1 MAKTIDIK
9 AFRKAN
15 DLSQVELANFLG
27 VGQSFISQIEKGDR
41 PLPSDSLDKIL
52 ANAEWDHSALVG
64 STQIN
69 TASVVINGNE
79 NCNNHIDNRHYY
91 SDSPDV
97 LRAQI
102 ELLDERIKEKDA
114 QIKEKD
120 AQIKEKDA
128 QIKTLLDILAK
139 K

>member
-1 MAKTIDIK
+1 MIDLK

-15 DLSQVELANFLG
+15 ELSQVELAQFLG
-27 VGQSFISQIEKGDR
+27 IGQSFISQIEKGDR
-41 PLPSDSLDKIL
+41 QLPSEAMAKII
-52 ANAEWDHSALVG
+52 ANPEWDHSALVG
-64 STQIN
+64 SSQVN

-128 QIKTLLDILAK
+128 QIKQLLDILSK
-139 K
+139 R

>member
-15 DLSQVELANFLG
+15 DLSQVELAKFLG

-41 PLPSDSLDKIL
+41 PLPSDSLDKIM
-52 ANAEWDHSALVG
+52 ANNEWDHSALVG
-64 STQIN
+64 SAQIN

-79 NCNNHIDNRHYY
+79 NCN
-91 SDSPDV
+91 SPDV

-120 AQIKEKDA
+120 AQIKA
-128 QIKTLLDILAK
+128 LLDILAK
-139 K
+139 Q